1 LRIEAVIGRW
11 RDGVA
16 LARAQARD
24 SQDWLR
30 RNRGCLFVAIANLM
44 QHRRRRLVAIL
55 GTAVPILLL
64 FFQIAFL
71 HAARTQVTRLYDDFD
86 FDLAVIPQ
94 SYEFLFQSGTFD
106 RSRLMQARALDGV
119 ADTYRINIGSA
130 SWIENDT
137 GRRSSLLL
145 IGLDDGDDFVRDPML
160 REALPALGNGH
171 SVLADDFS
179 GSDYGP
185 LKTGTRVQI
194 ANQPMDIVGHFRLGL
209 FFYTDGSAIVR
220 NTDFSRLERRAP
232 DAVSIG
238 LVRVAPGAD
247 IADVKSR
254 LAGALGE
261 DVRILTRDELFR
273 QEQDFFLST
282 KPVGI
287 MLAINMWIAFIVGAV
302 ILWQVLS
309 TEIANRIT
317 EFATMKA
324 MGFAQ
329 SFVFGVGVIESVLM
343 ALAAFVPA
351 FFAAALIL
359 LLVDVLTH
367 FPTAISPALILE
379 VLGIVLLMALV
390 SAAIAVRRIAHADPA
405 ELY

>member
-1 LRIEAVIGRW
+1 MRIELVTGRW
-11 RDGVA
+11 RDGLA
-16 LARAQARD
+16 FARAQTQSCR
-24 SQDWLR
+24 DWLW
-30 RNRGCLFVAIANLM
+30 RNRGCLFVALANLL

-71 HAARTQVTRLYDDFD
+71 HAARTQVTRLYDDFN

-94 SYEFLFQSGTFD
+94 SYEFLFQNGTFD

-119 ADTYRINIGSA
+119 ADTFRINIASA

-137 GRRSSLLL
+137 LRRSSLLL
-145 IGLDDGDDFVRDPML
+145 IGLDDTEGFVRDPML
-160 REALPALGNGH
+160 AAGLPALANGH
-171 SVLADDFS
+171 SVLVDEFS
-179 GSDYGP
+179 GADYGP
-185 LKTGTRVQI
+185 LDTGTRVQVSY
-194 ANQPMDIVGHFRLGL
+194 QPMDIAGHFQLGL

-220 NTDFSRLERRAP
+220 NEDFARLKKSDP
-232 DAVSIG
+232 DEVSIG
-238 LVRVAPGAD
+238 LVRVTPGAD

-254 LAGALGE
+254 LSGALGDE
-261 DVRILTRDELFR
+261 VRVLTRDELIG
-273 QEQDFFLST
+273 QERSYFLST

-309 TEIANRIT
+309 TEIANRMT

-329 SFVFGVGVIESVLM
+329 SFVFGVGVLESVFM

-351 FFAAALIL
+351 FVVAALIL

-367 FPTAISPALILE
+367 FPTAISPLLILE

-390 SAAIAVRRIAHADPA
+390 SAAVAVRRIAQADPA